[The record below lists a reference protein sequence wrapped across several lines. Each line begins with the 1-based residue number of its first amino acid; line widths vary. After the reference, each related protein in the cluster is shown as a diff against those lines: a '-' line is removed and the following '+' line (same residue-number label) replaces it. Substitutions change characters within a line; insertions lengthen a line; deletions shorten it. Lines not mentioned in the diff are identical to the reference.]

1 MSTAVVFDTPNAAPR
16 FNKHAWE
23 NTFYRLR
30 DAGELPK
37 NVLHLVAALRRN
49 IGTAEPSEHSPV
61 NWMTDSALEDV
72 AQVSGKTFR
81 SYRDALVEAGML
93 MEIASGQGHKQTIKI
108 LKMPAWSE
116 LEALKVALQNFDAYA
131 ERKGTGRRGWV
142 RAALEYAIECAETAE
157 RASEAEPPPPEAT
170 EEQPGNSPAATGK
183 NSRLPPYSDIERPTY
198 GVETTSEHDAPPA
211 RETATAPPDT
221 QKTSS
226 KAGGSHDLVDFEHI
240 KALRKA
246 FIRLFGEFGRR
257 LDEGVALKLA
267 RVYRFVDNPVALD
280 AGTFGVPGGG
290 RERLDCRL
298 IRLFGDGRSVG
309 AVAKYLVEDAD
320 DYRLTTRQTPPEPP
334 PSVHDEQADRVAD
347 ELETSDEVAP
357 DVVPGSEEP
366 PEHDVPTVWRG
377 VLEVLEGMV
386 SAHNFGSWFAPAV
399 LRCLAVDDER
409 VVLEVGDEFKQ
420 AWIADQHADL
430 LTRAACEVLGEPP
443 VIELRAV
450 SLTSADALE
459 PICWTDP
466 AEVMRR

>member
-1 MSTAVVFDTPNAAPR
+1 MSTAVLFDTPNAAPR

-23 NTFYRLR
+23 NTFFRLR
-30 DAGELPK
+30 DAGALSK
-37 NVLHLVAALRRN
+37 NVLHLVIALRRN
-49 IGTAEPSEHSPV
+49 CGTAEPSEHSPV
-61 NWMTDSALEDV
+61 NWRANNALEDDMKV
-72 AQVSGKTFR
+72 AGKTFR

-116 LEALKVALQNFDAYA
+116 LEALRVALQNFDAYA
-131 ERKGTGRRGWV
+131 ERKGTGKRGWV
-142 RAALEYAIECAETAE
+142 RDALEYAIECAETAE
-157 RASEAEPPPPEAT
+157 RATEPDPPPLEAT

-183 NSRLPPYSDIERPTY
+183 NSRLPPYSDMERPTY
-198 GVETTSEHDAPPA
+198 GVETTSKHDASPA

-226 KAGGSHDLVDFEHI
+226 KAGEGRDLVDFEHI
-240 KALRKA
+240 KTLREA
-246 FIRLFGEFGRR
+246 FIRLFAELGRR

-267 RVYRFVDNPVALD
+267 RVYRFVDDPSALD

-334 PSVHDEQADRVAD
+334 TSVHDEQADRVAD
-347 ELETSDEVAP
+347 AP
-357 DVVPGSEEP
+357 DTVDDVEPDASPGPEEP
-366 PEHDVPTVWRG
+366 PEHEVPTVWRG
-377 VLEVLEGMV
+377 ILEELEGMV

-450 SLTSADALE
+450 SLASADELE